1 VGGKGSCGSVM
12 GSTRCVA
19 IGMVGH
25 AVKAEAGANW
35 VLQTAQRMLTQ
46 RIWYGTARSVYTGVP
61 GQRGLRGG
69 QGPQQA
75 GRRGGGER
83 QGAGCP
89 QLWQQAVS
97 KRLESCLL
105 LRWAQLVL

>member
-1 VGGKGSCGSVM
+1 MGRKGSCGSVM

-25 AVKAEAGANW
+25 AVKAKAGANR

-46 RIWYGTARSVYTGVP
+46 HGWYGTASGVYTGMP
-61 GQRGLRGG
+61 GQRGLRRGKG
-69 QGPQQA
+69 SQQA
-75 GRRGGGER
+75 GRRGGSKR
-83 QGAGCP
+83 QGGRRP

-97 KRLESCLL
+97 ERLEAWLL
-105 LRWAQLVL
+105 LHWAQLVL